1 MVRCY
6 LGLGSNMLDR
16 VGMIAKAVTCLG
28 AHNDIVLG
36 KVSSMYLTEPWGY
49 EDQDDFVNAVAQVD
63 TYLSPR
69 DLLYE
74 VRSIESKLGRHKRQR
89 WGPREIDIDILLYGD
104 NVVVEDDLRIPH
116 PHICER
122 GFVLAPL
129 VEVAPDLVHPE
140 TGRKIAVYLEK
151 ITATGEIPWQNLDI

>member
-16 VGMIAKAVTCLG
+16 VGMIARAVTCLG
-28 AHNDIVLG
+28 SHGDIV
-36 KVSSMYLTEPWGY
+36 VRRISDMYLTKPWGY

-63 TYLSPR
+63 THLSPR
-69 DLLYE
+69 DLLDE
-74 VRSIESKLGRHKRQR
+74 VRSIESKIGRRRRQR

-104 NVVVEDDLRIPH
+104 RVVVEDDLRIPH

-129 VEVAPDLVHPE
+129 VEMAPDLVHPE
-140 TGRKIAVYLEK
+140 TGRRVAVYLEE
-151 ITATGEIPWQNLDI
+151 ITANGEIPWQNLDI